1 MKKYTVYW
9 FNSESIARYEKDTF
23 RFFYADWMFSYNL
36 NVICKYA
43 KGTFST
49 DLEDQVYDLV
59 ERLKNIDSI
68 DFVFM
73 REREN

>member
-9 FNSESIARYEKDTF
+9 FNSESISKYENDTF
-23 RFFYADWMFSYNL
+23 RFFYADWMFGYNL

-49 DLEDQVYDLV
+49 DIEDQVYDLV
-59 ERLKNIDSI
+59 KRLKNIDSI

>member
-9 FNSESIARYEKDTF
+9 FNSESIFRYEKDTF

-49 DLEDQVYDLV
+49 DIEEQVYDLV

>member
-9 FNSESIARYEKDTF
+9 FNSESISKYENDTF

-49 DLEDQVYDLV
+49 DTEEQVYDLV

>member
-9 FNSESIARYEKDTF
+9 FNSESISKYEKDTF

-49 DLEDQVYDLV
+49 DTEEQVYDLV

>member
-9 FNSESIARYEKDTF
+9 FNSEYEKDTF

-68 DFVFM
+68 DFVFI

>member
-9 FNSESIARYEKDTF
+9 FNSESISKYENDTF

-49 DLEDQVYDLV
+49 DTEEQVYDLV

-68 DFVFM
+68 DFIFM